1 MLLSIPEST
10 IHTMDIQKIVEGI
23 FQEYPDI
30 IKFLNG
36 RISTITNEN
45 AINEKKKDFIEVN
58 RKLLSGELNTEAQEE
73 VVAFIR
79 KDKEDFRNE
88 VTKYIQIEENKKAFS
103 KKEHSLASQDKAEAE
118 NLIMDL

>member
-1 MLLSIPEST
+1 
-10 IHTMDIQKIVEGI
+10 MDIQKIVEGI